1 MVAIG
6 DFLGN
11 TVLMVAFC
19 QSVIISGSVI
29 GVSIE
34 VRTASHRILCPV
46 KSDPGAAQDD
56 PPDVPPHHIFI
67 PLNTQPL
74 FSSLS
79 TVAELLPLALST
91 SANSS

>member
-11 TVLMVAFC
+11 KVLMVAFC
-19 QSVIISGSVI
+19 PSVIISGSVI
-29 GVSIE
+29 GVSID

-46 KSDPGAAQDD
+46 KSEPEFEGDHPE
-56 PPDVPPHHIFI
+56 VPHHHIFI
-67 PLNTQPL
+67 PLNTPPL

-79 TVAELLPLALST
+79 TVAALLPLALRI